1 MWAFAVCDIDSL
13 ELTFGNSIESFAD
26 YISEFP
32 SQCYFH
38 NLAFDGSFILD
49 WLLRQG
55 FYCVTEDKKLYPG
68 EFSTLISNDG
78 KFYSIKVRWLNGDRT
93 EFRDS
98 FKKLPMSVKA
108 VAKAWKLEEQKGEL
122 DYDEYRAPGHVLTD
136 VEKSY
141 IANDVVIVAKALKQQ
156 FDAGMSKL
164 TVGADS
170 LSMYKHMY
178 PQFDETFPVLNME
191 VDSNIRRAYRGG
203 FTYASPRFAKR
214 VTRGGRVYDV
224 NSLYPSVMYN
234 RILPFGEPVWR
245 PGPYKYDPNYPLA
258 IMGLVFSADIKP
270 NHIPCI
276 QIKGN
281 SYFMPSEYQDHI
293 DCLEM
298 YASNVD
304 IDLWRNQYDMDVH
317 EWLGGWYF
325 HATKGMFREYIDYW
339 MNIKM
344 NSTGG
349 LRQIAKL
356 HLNSLYGKFA
366 TNPDVTGKFPV
377 LDKNVLSLR
386 LGPEET
392 RDPVYTA
399 LGVFITSWARDVTI
413 RAAQEHYATFAYAD
427 TDSLHLLVDEDP
439 ADLDI
444 DPVRLGAWKHES
456 TFDSAFFGRAKCYTE
471 HVGGCTCNSYPH
483 EKGCGYTTHIAGL
496 SAEHASHVEFGDMY
510 DGHKFPKL
518 SPKRVPGGIVLTDV
532 GFTLNL

>member
-1 MWAFAVCDIDSL
+1 MWAYAICDIDSM
-13 ELTFGNSIESFAD
+13 ELDFGGSIDDFVSAISD
-26 YISEFP
+26 YP

-38 NLAFDGSFILD
+38 NLGFDGSFILD
-49 WLLRQG
+49 WLLRNN
-55 FYCVTEDKKLYPG
+55 YDCVIEDKKLYPG

-78 KFYSIKVRWLNGDRT
+78 KFYSITVRWLNGDRT

-98 FKKLPMSVKA
+98 FKKLPMSVSA
-108 VAKAWKLEEQKGEL
+108 IAKAWKLPEQKGEI
-122 DYDEYRAPGHVLTD
+122 DYKLYRAPGHVMTD
-136 VEKSY
+136 EERSY
-141 IANDVVIVAKALKQQ
+141 ITNDVVIVAKALKQQ
-156 FDAGMSKL
+156 FDSGMSKL

-170 LSMYKHMY
+170 LAMYKTLN
-178 PQFDETFPVLNME
+178 PDFSAEFPVLNME
-191 VDSNIRRAYRGG
+191 VDANIRRAYRGG
-203 FTYASPRFAKR
+203 FTYADPRFSKK

-224 NSLYPSVMYN
+224 NSLYPSVMYD
-234 RILPFGEPVWR
+234 RLLPYGEPVWR

-258 IMGLVFSADIKP
+258 VMGLVFSADIKP
-270 NHIPCI
+270 DHIPCI
-276 QIKGN
+276 QIKGS
-281 SYFMPSEYQDHI
+281 SYFMPSEYQSHLK
-293 DCLEM
+293 CVEM

-304 IDLWRNQYDMDVH
+304 LDLWNDQYDMDVH

-325 HATKGMFREYIDYW
+325 HGSRGMFCSYIDHW

-344 NSTGG
+344 KSTGG

-377 LDKNVLSLR
+377 LEKNVLALR

-399 LGVFITSWARDVTI
+399 MGVFITSWARDVTI
-413 RAAQEHYATFAYAD
+413 RAAQAHYGSFAYAD
-427 TDSLHLLVDEDP
+427 TDSLHLLVDDDP
-439 ADLDI
+439 DDLDI

-471 HVGGCTCNSYPH
+471 HVGGCTCGSSPH
-483 EKGCGYTTHIAGL
+483 SKGCGYSTHIAGL
-496 SAEHASHVEFGDMY
+496 SAKYAGAVEFGDMY
-510 DGHKFPKL
+510 DGHVFPKL
-518 SPKRVPGGIVLTDV
+518 SPKRVPGGIVLVDI